1 MTSNLFDLDGS
12 VAAVIGA
19 TGMLGGA
26 IAEGLAAHGAR
37 VAILGRNAERGEAKA
52 KTIRDSGGR
61 AVFIPADAMSR
72 DSLEHARESIDREM
86 GPTDVLVSAAG
97 GNSPRASVT
106 EDQALADL
114 PLDAWR
120 ENFDM
125 NLVAGALLPAQVF
138 GAAMA
143 ERGRAGSPGSI
154 INIASVASHIPV
166 SRGVAYSAAKAAL
179 LNLSMFLAREWAT
192 SGVRV
197 NTITPGFFPAEQ
209 NKRLLFNEDGSPTER
224 GGQILGRTPM
234 ARFGQPAELIGAAVY
249 LASHRASGFVTGSD
263 LVVDGGFLS
272 STV

>member
-1 MTSNLFDLDGS
+1 MTNNLFDLDGS

-52 KTIRDSGGR
+52 EAIRDSGGE
-61 AVFIPADAMSR
+61 AVFVQADAMSR
-72 DSLEHARESIDREM
+72 DSLEHARESIDREL
-86 GPTDVLVSAAG
+86 GPADVLVSAAG

-106 EDQALADL
+106 EDQAIADL

-143 ERGRAGSPGSI
+143 ERGRTGSPGSI

-209 NKRLLFNEDGSPTER
+209 NKRLLFNEDGSPAPR

-234 ARFGQPAELIGAAVY
+234 ARFGEPAELVGAAVY
-249 LASHRASGFVTGSD
+249 LASHRASSFVTGSD
-263 LVVDGGFLS
+263 IVVDGGFLS
-272 STV
+272 YTV

>member
-1 MTSNLFDLDGS
+1 MNLFDLEGS

-26 IAEGLAAHGAR
+26 IAEGLASHGAR
-37 VAILGRNAERGEAKA
+37 VAILGRNAESGESRASA
-52 KTIRDSGGR
+52 IRDSGGN
-61 AVFIPADAMSR
+61 AVFVPVDAMVR
-72 DSLEHARESIDREM
+72 DSLERARETIERAL
-86 GPTDVLVSAAG
+86 GPSDVLVSAAG

-106 EDQALADL
+106 EEQAFGNL

-120 ENFDM
+120 ENFDV

-143 ERGRAGSPGSI
+143 ERGKTGTPGSI
-154 INIASVASHIPV
+154 INIASVSSHIPV

-179 LNLSMFLAREWAT
+179 LNLSRFLAREWAT

-224 GGQILGRTPM
+224 GGTILGRTPM
-234 ARFGQPAELIGAAVY
+234 ARFGEPAELIGAAVY

-272 STV
+272 YTV